1 MKATKMDHETYMKQA
16 LALAEKGIGYTS
28 PNPMV
33 GAVVVRNDKIVGTG
47 YHHACGEAHAE
58 VNALNDAG
66 DLAKG
71 ATIYVTLEP
80 CNHTGK
86 TPPCTLA
93 ILNAGISK
101 VIMAMFDPN
110 PHVAGNGAKFLEQKG
125 VTVISGICEKEAKQL
140 NQAFCK
146 FVMTGKPFVTMK
158 YAATMDGRI
167 ATQNGDARWISNEK
181 SRHYVHQLRHANDAI
196 LVGIGTVNNDNPSLT
211 TRLPEKNGKD
221 PVRIILDTHLRIDQ
235 HAKVLNQESN
245 AETIIV
251 CAEESSNDRGH
262 MFQRKQVRVLPVAL
276 KNKCIDL
283 DLLMTNLGQMNITSI
298 LIEGGSRI
306 HSSAIQAGIVDQ
318 VCCFIAPKILG
329 GDGYPVCH
337 GDAPLLMKN
346 AVSVRNI
353 RVRQFDDDTMI
364 QGLLVK

>member
-1 MKATKMDHETYMKQA
+1 MRQA

-33 GAVVVRNDKIVGTG
+33 GAVVVKNDRIVGTG
-47 YHHACGEAHAE
+47 YHHACGGPHAE

-66 DLAKG
+66 DLARG

-93 ILNAGISK
+93 LLNAGIAK
-101 VIMAMFDPN
+101 VVIAMFDPN
-110 PHVAGNGAKFLEQKG
+110 PNVAGNGAKYLEEKG
-125 VTVISGICEKEAKQL
+125 VTVISGICENEAKQL

-146 FVMTGKPFVTMK
+146 YVITGKPFVTMK

-181 SRHYVHQLRHANDAI
+181 SRYYVHQLRHANDAI

-211 TRLPEKNGKD
+211 TRLPENNGKD
-221 PVRIILDTHLRIDQ
+221 PVRIIVDTHLRIDPD
-235 HAKVLNQESN
+235 AKVLNQKSK
-245 AETIIV
+245 AETIIA
-251 CAEESSNDRGH
+251 CAEESAKISGH
-262 MFQRKQVRVLPVAL
+262 MFKKKLVRVLPVAL
-276 KNKCIDL
+276 KKNFIDL
-283 DLLMTNLGQMNITSI
+283 DLLMTTLGQMNITSV

-329 GDGYPVCH
+329 GDGYPVCQ

-346 AVSVRNI
+346 AVPVSNI
-353 RVRQFDDDTMI
+353 HIKRFDDDIMI
-364 QGLLVK
+364 QGLLIK